1 MKYISFENLIIS
13 RILMTLFLFNTTNYA
28 DEVNLDDIVVEA
40 GHQVSLIGDA
50 ISSSEGLITQREI
63 ESRPVLRT
71 GEILEF
77 VPGMVVTQHSGSGK
91 ANQYYLRGFNL
102 DHGTDFSTAID
113 GMPINMRTH
122 GHGQG
127 YTDLNFIIP
136 EFIDRI
142 EYQKG
147 PYNTEDGDFSAA
159 GSTRFSLM
167 NNLNASFI
175 SFGIGE
181 NGYYRTVLGTEATLG
196 ENQLLFGLEAYK
208 YNGPWTDISEDVDK
222 YNVLARLSRPVSDGD
237 LSLTF
242 MGYKN
247 SWNSADQIPKYAV
260 EEGIIDDLGSLDT
273 SLGGESSR
281 YSLSGSWANEQWNIN
296 AYMIKSDLNLFSNFT
311 YYLEDPINGDQFNQ
325 VDERM
330 VYGTEVKKHLQ
341 GMIGDSIFL
350 QDIGVQ
356 VRHDTI
362 DEVALHNT
370 QERNYLST
378 IRRDEADVSSLALFW
393 KGEVALSDAL
403 SFNLGLRYDYM
414 HVDVDSNIAENSGN
428 TDDGLFSIKSGLRY
442 TFNDQWE
449 TYLNAGQSFHSND
462 ARGAVM
468 NVDPVTREAV
478 DPVDLLVRGQGA
490 EIGVRFFDDQKLHIS
505 SALWILDLD
514 SELLFVGDA
523 GNTEPNRASR
533 RYGIEFTAYYWLSDY
548 LTVDFEAAWTKARF
562 MDDTEEE
569 GNKIEGSLPFVLS
582 TGIGWNPLDHWET
595 NLRLRHFAN
604 RVLDSYDEHQSDPFT
619 VVNFGTSYT
628 FGHWKFNMDILNL
641 FDSNDQDIAYY
652 YASKITSQA
661 AAIEDIHYHPIEPR
675 TVRFEVKYSF

>member
-1 MKYISFENLIIS
+1 MYINFGNLVVS
-13 RILMTLFLFNTTNYA
+13 RTLITLLLFHTTIYA
-28 DEVNLDDIVVEA
+28 DEVDLADIIVES
-40 GHQVSLIGDA
+40 GHKTSLIGDA
-50 ISSSEGLITQREI
+50 ISSSEGLITQSEI
-63 ESRPVLRT
+63 VSRPVLRT

-147 PYNTEDGDFSAA
+147 PYNIEDGDFSAA
-159 GSTRFSLM
+159 GSARFSLM
-167 NNLNASFI
+167 NNLSSSFI

-181 NGYYRTVLGTEATLG
+181 NGYYRTVLGTEAKVG
-196 ENQLLFGLEAYK
+196 ENQLLFGLEAHK
-208 YNGPWTDISEDVDK
+208 YDGPWTNISEDVDK
-222 YNVLARLSRPVSDGD
+222 YNVLARLSRPLSDGK

-260 EEGIIDDLGSLDT
+260 DAGIIDELGSIDT
-273 SLGGESSR
+273 SVGGESSR
-281 YSLSGSWANEQWNIN
+281 YSLSGNWNNEQWNIN
-296 AYMIKSDLNLFSNFT
+296 AYMIKYDLDLFSNFT

-325 VDERM
+325 IDERM
-330 VYGTEVKKHLQ
+330 IYGTEIKKHLQ
-341 GMIGDSIFL
+341 GMIGNNLFL
-350 QDIGVQ
+350 QDIGIQ
-356 VRHDTI
+356 IRHDAI
-362 DEVALHNT
+362 DEVALNNT

-378 IRRDEADVSSLALFW
+378 TRRDDVDVSSIGVFW

-414 HVDVDSNIAENSGN
+414 HVDVESNIAQNSGK

-442 TFNDQWE
+442 TFNEQWE
-449 TYLNAGQSFHSND
+449 IYLNAGQSFHSND

-468 NVDPVTREAV
+468 NVDPVTGESV
-478 DPVDLLVRGQGA
+478 YPVDLLVRGQGA
-490 EIGVRFFDDQKLHIS
+490 EIGVRFFDEQKLHIS
-505 SALWILDLD
+505 SSLWLLDLD

-523 GNTEPNRASR
+523 GTTEPNRASR
-533 RYGIEFTAYYWLSDY
+533 RYGIEFTAYYWLSDH
-548 LTVDFEAAWTKARF
+548 LTLDFEAAWTQAQFK
-562 MDDTEEE
+562 DDIEGE
-569 GNKIEGSLPFVLS
+569 GNKIAGSLPFVLS
-582 TGIGWNPLDHWET
+582 AGIGWKPLDNWET

-604 RVLDSYDEHQSDPFT
+604 RVLDSYDEHESDPFS
-619 VVNFGTSYT
+619 VVNFGASYT
-628 FGHWKFNMDILNL
+628 FGQWKFNMDVLNL

-652 YASKITSQA
+652 YASRITSQA
-661 AAIEDIHYHPIEPR
+661 PAIEDVHYHPIEPR

>member
-1 MKYISFENLIIS
+1 MHIPFGNLIVS
-13 RILMTLFLFNTTNYA
+13 RTLITLLLFQTINYA
-28 DEVNLDDIVVEA
+28 DEVDLADIIVKS
-40 GHQVSLIGDA
+40 GHQTSLIGEA
-50 ISSSEGLITQREI
+50 ISSSEGLITQSEI

-102 DHGTDFSTAID
+102 DHGTDFYTAID

-122 GHGQG
+122 AHGQG

-147 PYNTEDGDFSAA
+147 PYNTEDGDFSSA
-159 GSTRFSLM
+159 GSARFSLM
-167 NNLNASFI
+167 NNLDSSFI

-181 NGYYRTVLGTEATLG
+181 NGYYRTVLGTEAKVG
-196 ENQLLFGLEAYK
+196 ENQLLLGVEAHK
-208 YNGPWTDISEDVDK
+208 YDGPWTDISEDVDK
-222 YNVLARLSRPVSDGD
+222 YNVLARLSRPLSDGV

-260 EEGIIDDLGSLDT
+260 DEGIIDELGSIDT
-273 SLGGESSR
+273 SVGGESNR
-281 YSLSGSWANEQWNIN
+281 YSLSGNWVNEEWNIN
-296 AYMIKSDLNLFSNFT
+296 AYMIKYDLDLFSNFT

-325 VDERM
+325 IDERM
-330 VYGTEVKKHLQ
+330 LYGTEIKKHLQ
-341 GMIGDSIFL
+341 GMIGNNIFL
-350 QDIGVQ
+350 QDIGIQ
-356 VRHDTI
+356 IRHDAI
-362 DEVALHNT
+362 DKVALNRT
-370 QERNYLST
+370 QQRNYLST
-378 IRRDEADVSSLALFW
+378 IREDEADVSSLGLFW

-414 HVDVDSNIAENSGN
+414 HVDVESNIAENSGN
-428 TDDGLFSIKSGLRY
+428 TDDGLLSIKSGLRY
-442 TFNDQWE
+442 TFNEQWE

-468 NVDPVTREAV
+468 HIDPVTGEAV

-490 EIGVRFFDDQKLHIS
+490 EIGIRFFDEQKLHIS
-505 SALWILDLD
+505 SALWLLDLD

-523 GNTEPNRASR
+523 GVTEPNRASR
-533 RYGIEFTAYYWLSDY
+533 RYGIEFTAYYWLSHNIT
-548 LTVDFEAAWTKARF
+548 LDFEAAWTKARF
-562 MDDTEEE
+562 KDDIEGE

-582 TGIGWNPLDHWET
+582 TGIGWKPLENWET

-604 RVLDSYDEHQSDPFT
+604 RVLDSYDEHESDPFS
-619 VVNFGTSYT
+619 VVNFGLSYT
-628 FGHWKFNMDILNL
+628 SGHWKFNMDILNL

-652 YASKITSQA
+652 YASRITSQA

-675 TVRFEVKYSF
+675 TVRFEIKYSF